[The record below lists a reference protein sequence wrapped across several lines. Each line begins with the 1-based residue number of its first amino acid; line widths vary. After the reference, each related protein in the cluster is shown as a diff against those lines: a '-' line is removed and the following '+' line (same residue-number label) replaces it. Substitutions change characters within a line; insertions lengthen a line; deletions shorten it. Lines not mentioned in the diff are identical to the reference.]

1 MVADSNRFRV
11 TGATSSLA
19 VVRVPAAL
27 AGRPALAG
35 LLGAGRFPR
44 DMALEP
50 GGRVLLV
57 SCFASGQ
64 VEVVH
69 VPGLP

>member
-1 MVADSNRFRV
+1 M
-11 TGATSSLA
+11 
-19 VVRVPAAL
+19 VRVPEAL

-35 LLGAGRFPR
+35 LLRAGRFPR

-57 SCFASGQ
+57 TCFASGQ